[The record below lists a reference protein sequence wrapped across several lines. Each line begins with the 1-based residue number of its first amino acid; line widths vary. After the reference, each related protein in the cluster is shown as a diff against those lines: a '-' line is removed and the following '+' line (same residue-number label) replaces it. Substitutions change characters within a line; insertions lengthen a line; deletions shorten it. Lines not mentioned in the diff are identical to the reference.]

1 MPGARAGA
9 RLSRSVG
16 SPRRHPAAH
25 GAVPARA
32 RQRPW
37 NPSGATVTT
46 YLLRRVLGLI
56 PVLFGVSLLLFTITR
71 LIPGD
76 PAVAL
81 LGQRASPA
89 ALAQLRQD
97 LGLDRPVWINLG
109 AVREQGP
116 TVLVESQ
123 YFRYMGDLLRGDLG
137 RSIFSR
143 IPVAHSLF
151 QRFPA
156 TFELS
161 FFAMLFSLAVG
172 IPAGVSA
179 ALHRGRMLDTV
190 IMAIAVSGV
199 SLPVF
204 WLAIIFIYVFA
215 VNLGWLPPSGRLG
228 VDVALQPITN
238 LYTIDSLLRGQWSVF
253 ADAVR
258 HLILP
263 AVALGTIP
271 LAIVVRM
278 TRSAMLEVLGQDYV
292 RTARSKGVWERHV
305 ILKHALRN
313 ALLPVVTVVGLS
325 FGRLLSGAILTETVF
340 SWPGIGRWIYDAIS
354 ARDYPIIQGGIL
366 FIAVVVAL
374 VNLLV
379 DLLYAVIDP
388 RIQYT

>member
-1 MPGARAGA
+1 
-9 RLSRSVG
+9 L
-16 SPRRHPAAH
+16 
-25 GAVPARA
+25 
-32 RQRPW
+32 
-37 NPSGATVTT
+37 TT
-46 YLLRRVLGLI
+46 YLLRRVIGLV

-89 ALAQLRQD
+89 ALEQLRQD
-97 LGLDRPVWINLG
+97 LGLNRPVWVNFA
-109 AVREQGP
+109 AVREQGLGG
-116 TVLVESQ
+116 VFDSQ
-123 YFRYMGDLLRGDLG
+123 YFHYMGDLVRGDLG

-143 IPVAHSLF
+143 IPVAHSLV

-161 FFAMLFSLAVG
+161 FFAMLFSLAFG
-172 IPAGVSA
+172 IPAGVLA
-179 ALHRGRMLDTV
+179 ALNRGRLPDTA

-228 VDVALQPITN
+228 VGVALEPITHF
-238 LYTIDSLLRGQWSVF
+238 YVIDSVLRGEWALFV
-253 ADAVR
+253 DVVR

-292 RTARSKGVWERHV
+292 RTARSKGVRERRV
-305 ILKHALRN
+305 ILKHAMRN

-366 FIAVVVAL
+366 FIALVVAL